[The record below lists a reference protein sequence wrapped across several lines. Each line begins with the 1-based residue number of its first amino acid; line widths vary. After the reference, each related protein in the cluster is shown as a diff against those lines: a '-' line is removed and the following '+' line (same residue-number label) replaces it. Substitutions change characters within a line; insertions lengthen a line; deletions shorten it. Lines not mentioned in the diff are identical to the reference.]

1 MPLYGGIDLHSNSN
15 QSAILN
21 GDRKRMMKR
30 KLANDP
36 GVILSFWEPYK
47 ADLAGVVVESTYNWY
62 WLVDLLQENGYRVH
76 LANPAAI
83 QKYKGMKH
91 VDDTHDAFWLAE
103 LLLLGILPEG
113 YIYPKEIRAVR
124 DLLRKRQQLRQL
136 RTRLILS
143 LQNIVT
149 RNGGPKL
156 SAQALKTL
164 KEDRAQ
170 AYLQA
175 SPELLLSGSA
185 NKACIDALTQQM
197 ARIEAAVEA
206 QLKPQDAYPQ
216 LQTLPGVARI
226 LACTILLETGPIG
239 RFATVGDYASYCRKV
254 NSQWTSNERVK
265 GHGNKKNG
273 NRYLAWAF
281 SEAAEK
287 ARIHHRASRAFYQR
301 KLGQK
306 RSVSLAHN
314 ALAHKLARAAYY
326 ILRDQVPFQEEKLFG
341 SAPACRN
348 QDSGADGDPLAK
360 LVKPG
365 D

>member
-21 GDRKRMMKR
+21 ENRKRIMKR

-36 GVILSFWEPYK
+36 ALILSFWEPYK
-47 ADLAGVVVESTYNWY
+47 ADLVGIVVESTYNWY

-83 QKYKGMKH
+83 QKYNGLKH
-91 VDDTHDAFWLAE
+91 ADDNHDAFWLAE

-136 RTRLILS
+136 RTSLILS

-156 SAQALKTL
+156 SAQDLKTL

-170 AYLQA
+170 AYLQEF
-175 SPELLLSGSA
+175 PEVLLAGSA

-197 ARIEAAVEA
+197 ARIEAGVE
-206 QLKPQDAYPQ
+206 QKLKRQEPYTK

-226 LACTILLETGPIG
+226 LAGTILLETGPIH

-254 NSQWTSNERVK
+254 DSQWTRNEKVK

-287 ARIHHRASRAFYQR
+287 ARIHHRASREFYQR
-301 KLGQK
+301 KLRQK
-306 RSVSLAHN
+306 KSVSLAHN
-314 ALAHKLARAAYY
+314 ALAHKLARAAFY
-326 ILRDQVPFQEEKLFG
+326 ILRDHVPFQQEKMFG
-341 SAPACRN
+341 SPPARWN
-348 QDSGADGDPLAK
+348 QELGADGEPILK
-360 LVKPG
+360 LGKPG